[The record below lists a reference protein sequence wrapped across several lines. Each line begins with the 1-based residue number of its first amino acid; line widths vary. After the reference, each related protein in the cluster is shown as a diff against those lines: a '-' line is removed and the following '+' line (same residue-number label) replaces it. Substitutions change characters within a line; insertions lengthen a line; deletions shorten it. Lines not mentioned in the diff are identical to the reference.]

1 MTAITDSATASREVT
16 RPTSGNGGGRR
27 RVRKYTADQVPIGS
41 LLLRMFAGLVVL
53 VVFLLPYLIMFFGSV
68 KTKAEIRSVD
78 PTYFPMEWHWENYAT
93 MWSTPET
100 PLLQNLISTL
110 VISVCATLLVLA
122 VALPASYYTARFRFP
137 GRLVF
142 LFLVIVTQMVQPA
155 VLTSGL
161 FRQFITWGILDTWAA
176 MILVNAAF
184 NLSFAVWIMH
194 SFFAGIPKE
203 VDEAAQLDGAGTFA
217 VLTKI
222 NLPLVW
228 PGIVTAVVFTF
239 VASWNEFA
247 ASLVLLSTAG
257 NQPLSVALT
266 KFVGQYE
273 TSWHYVFGV
282 SVVAI
287 VPVVILFMAI
297 EKRLVGGLVAGSVK

>member
-1 MTAITDSATASREVT
+1 MATLTQAGVPVT
-16 RPTSGNGGGRR
+16 TPPPVRR
-27 RVRKYTADQVPIGS
+27 RRRFTADQVPIGRVV
-41 LLLRMFAGLVVL
+41 LRIVAGIVVL
-53 VVFLLPYLIMFFGSV
+53 VAFVLPYAIMFFGSV
-68 KTKAEIRSVD
+68 KTKAQIRSVD
-78 PTYFPMEWHWENYAT
+78 PTYFPVEWNWRNYVT

-100 PLLQNLISTL
+100 PLVQNLISTL
-110 VISVCATLLVLA
+110 IIASCATLLVLA
-122 VALPASYYTARFRFP
+122 VALPAAYYTARFRFP

-142 LFLVIVTQMVQPA
+142 LFLVLTTQMIQPA

-161 FRQFITWGILDTWAA
+161 FREFLALDLVDTWLA

-184 NLSFAVWIMH
+184 NMSFAVWIMH

-203 VDEAAQLDGAGTFA
+203 VDEAAQIDGAGKLA
-217 VLTKI
+217 VLRKI
-222 NLPLVW
+222 QLPLVW
-228 PGIVTAVVFTF
+228 PGIVTAIIFVF
-239 VASWNEFA
+239 VAAWNEFA
-247 ASLVLLSTAG
+247 ASLVILTSAG

-287 VPVVILFMAI
+287 VPVVILFFLI
-297 EKRLVGGLVAGSVK
+297 EKRLVGGLVAGSVKG